1 MLKKAR
7 ILSFDKLIA
16 LEYLKY
22 YKEGFAFLKNF
33 VYKLGQTKV
42 KLDEIYLPSKKFFNK
57 VYRTKRFFPNNYN
70 PKTTKA
76 ILLTHGMSV
85 YGIGDLRILELAY
98 NLCLQGYLVFIP
110 EFEEVK
116 SLKITFETSENIYD
130 ICNIILN
137 LEDLYLKNSLG
148 VLCISFTG
156 GMGLVALSNTQLL
169 GKVTS
174 ILAIGAYSNFDILIQ
189 YAVSNFQYDNYASFV
204 FFYNYIDKVI
214 DKAQELK
221 KILLESAI
229 DNALYRYGED
239 CRSKQMEK
247 YLSKRD
253 KEIYNSICLNGNFRQ
268 ELAKEICKE
277 LGNLIHIASP
287 INYIENLVA
296 PVSLIHGKE
305 DKVIPESESIEIA
318 NVLKKKGKKFNLE
331 ITGLLS
337 HGDKVPIW
345 KKASDVPGLAKAF
358 GFFLRQI

>member
-1 MLKKAR
+1 
-7 ILSFDKLIA
+7 
-16 LEYLKY
+16 
-22 YKEGFAFLKNF
+22 
-33 VYKLGQTKV
+33 
-42 KLDEIYLPSKKFFNK
+42 
-57 VYRTKRFFPNNYN
+57 
-70 PKTTKA
+70 
-76 ILLTHGMSV
+76 
-85 YGIGDLRILELAY
+85 
-98 NLCLQGYLVFIP
+98 LVFIP

-214 DKAQELK
+214 DK
-221 KILLESAI
+221 
-229 DNALYRYGED
+229 ALYRYGED